1 MTRRPRTLFFGSGA
15 FALPALERLARD
27 RRVELRAVV
36 SAPPKPSGRSGGA
49 HASPVAAWAATLG
62 VPLEMPQR
70 LRDAPSVARIESV
83 RPELIVLADYG
94 QLVPPAILDL
104 PRHGALN
111 LHPSLLPR
119 HRGAAPVQAAILAG
133 DAETGVT
140 LLRMDAGLD
149 SGPLLAQVRTP
160 LGSSETAPQL
170 AARLAALA
178 ADLLESSLGPWLD
191 GELVARPQ
199 PSEGVTM
206 TRPLRREDGRLDPG
220 KPAALLARQV
230 RAYQPWPGTFA
241 ETAAGRLLLWAVTVI
256 RPADVP
262 PGEVPGRLFADGN
275 GLALVTADGGLRL
288 LEVQPAGGRRMSG
301 AELRRGRPG
310 LVGSRIAPP
319 SVG

>member
-1 MTRRPRTLFFGSGA
+1 MTSGPRTLFFGSGA
-15 FALPALERLARD
+15 FALPALERLAGD
-27 RRVELRAVV
+27 RRVELRAIV
-36 SAPPKPSGRSGGA
+36 SAPPKPSGRSGAA
-49 HASPVAAWAATLG
+49 HPSPVAARAATLG

-70 LRDAPSVARIESV
+70 LRDGPSVARIEAV

-94 QLVPPAILDL
+94 QLVPPTILDL

-170 AARLAALA
+170 EARLAALA

-241 ETAAGRLLLWAVTVI
+241 ETTAGRLLLWAVTVI
-256 RPADVP
+256 GPADVP
-262 PGEVPGRLFADGN
+262 PGEAPGRLCADGN

-319 SVG
+319 SLG